1 MIMVNI
7 NRVKQDTTNKQYT
20 KIEKT
25 IMNSLYNRMNR
36 LDADYKSIV
45 NEIALCNS
53 LCNEIKLA
61 CEQHDYYVDDNENKI
76 NQLVD
81 DLHKGIID

>member
-1 MIMVNI
+1 MVNI
-7 NRVKQDTTNKQYT
+7 NRIKQDTKNKHYT
-20 KIEKT
+20 KIENT
-25 IMNSLYNRMNR
+25 IMIALNKRINQ

-53 LCNEIKLA
+53 LVNEIKLA
-61 CEQHDYYVDDNENKI
+61 CEQHDYYVDDNESKM

-81 DLHKGIID
+81 DLHTGIID